1 MTNTRIGDW
10 WCPPLLSGPG
20 SYLTRAQALVDRVE
34 PMLPHGRRRVALQA
48 GGHIG
53 TVPWMLGKIFRTVMT
68 FEAEREN
75 FEALEVNMLERN
87 DRVQTIHAGLGSA
100 DAQMKLRRHP
110 RISGQHQVLMAR
122 GTCQVLRFDT
132 VALKA
137 DLDTLDAVFL
147 DIEGAEILA
156 LRGARVMIDRCRPAV
171 IVCEENKRCA
181 DFGFRIGDL
190 ARELRAMGYAETG
203 RVGEDIIFTE
213 DP

>member
-20 SYLTRAQALVDRVE
+20 SYLTRAKALVEKVE

-53 TVPWMLGKIFRTVMT
+53 TVPWMLGQIFQTVMT
-68 FEAEREN
+68 FEAESEN
-75 FEALEVNMLERN
+75 YDALVVNMLERN
-87 DRVQTIHAGLGSA
+87 PKVVTIHSALGST
-100 DAQMKLRRHP
+100 DGKLKLRRHP
-110 RISGQHQVLMAR
+110 RISGQHQVLMAKGR
-122 GTCQVLRFDT
+122 CPVVRFDT
-132 VALKA
+132 VAIRA
-137 DLDTLDAVFL
+137 ELDTLDAVFL

-190 ARELRAMGYAETG
+190 ARELRSMGYAETA
-203 RVGEDIIFTE
+203 RVGEDIVFTE